1 VIAPFPRYEL
11 LKSPFTEFAF
21 SPERDFAFE
30 KIMAYET
37 SGSRALVVKSAIRM

>member
-1 VIAPFPRYEL
+1 MSGQQKEYCMRGVIAPFPRYEL

-30 KIMAYET
+30 K
-37 SGSRALVVKSAIRM
+37 